1 MARRAAPRSGALPR
15 PPAVARVLGQV
26 AGAVRRHSMFDAGRP
41 VIVAVSGG
49 PDSLCLLHSIV
60 RLERLLRVRTVCFHF
75 DHGLRTD
82 SAADAAYVR
91 RQAGSLGV
99 PFVQRR
105 AVTSPGRGDSVEA
118 WARGERYEA
127 LAALVEEVGAGPAA
141 PGHTADDQA
150 ETVLLALIRGGG
162 LEALAG
168 MRPVTRPVVRPLLD
182 VTREETDAFCRSLR
196 LRPRRDPMNEDR
208 SLLRPAVRTEVLPFL
223 RRALGRDVRTT
234 IARSAA
240 LLAEDAEL
248 LSRLASDAARAV
260 VAEDE
265 DAIRL
270 RARALGGLPPALA
283 GRVVRHVLYG
293 LGVLP
298 ELAHVDAVLALA
310 GARRGSRANLPG
322 GLLAV
327 REREYVRVSRGG
339 TSPGVSDLPLLP
351 RSSPARPRR
360 GGPVTT
366 RDGRARRDGHVVGD
380 PQ

>member
-1 MARRAAPRSGALPR
+1 
-15 PPAVARVLGQV
+15 
-26 AGAVRRHSMFDAGRP
+26 MFEPGRP
-41 VIVAVSGG
+41 VVVAVSGG

-60 RLERLLRVRTVCFHF
+60 RLASLLRVRTVCFHF
-75 DHGLRTD
+75 DHGLRTE

-91 RQAGSLGV
+91 RQARSLGV
-99 PFVQRR
+99 PFVQRH
-105 AVTSPGRGDSVEA
+105 ALTSPGRGDSVEA
-118 WARGERYEA
+118 WARRERYEA
-127 LAALVEEVGAGPAA
+127 LSAVVEEVGAGAA
-141 PGHTADDQA
+141 ALGHTADDQA
-150 ETVLLALIRGGG
+150 ETVLLALVRGGG
-162 LEALAG
+162 LEAIAG

-182 VTREETDAFCRSLR
+182 VTRDETEAFCRSLS
-196 LRPRRDPMNEDR
+196 LRPRRDSMNEDR
-208 SLLRPAVRTEVLPFL
+208 SLLRPALRAEVLPSL
-223 RRALGRDVRTT
+223 LRALGRDVRPA

-240 LLAEDAEL
+240 LLAADADLLSL
-248 LSRLASDAARAV
+248 LSRDAEREVVAGDGDDVLLHAAR
-260 VAEDE
+260 
-265 DAIRL
+265 L
-270 RARALGGLPPALA
+270 RSFPPPLA
-283 GRVVRHVLYG
+283 GRVVRDVLYG
-293 LGVLP
+293 VGVLP

-310 GARRGSRANLPG
+310 GSRRGSRANLSG